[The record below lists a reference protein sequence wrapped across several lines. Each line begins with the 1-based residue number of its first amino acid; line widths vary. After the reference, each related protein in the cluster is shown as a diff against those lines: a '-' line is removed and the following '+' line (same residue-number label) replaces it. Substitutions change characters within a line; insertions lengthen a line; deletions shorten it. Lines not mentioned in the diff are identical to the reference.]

1 MFKKKRS
8 RDSFSK
14 HSREG
19 THSLG
24 HNRENAQVVFRLS
37 SLAVPFSPVFKATCE
52 LLPGC
57 GAVPRS
63 WTGTLGYQFF
73 TLVNADVLICR
84 FIVLTEGQVPL
95 LVVSITVVLVLI
107 SEMLLK
113 WSGPLLIIPWKEA
126 QSQVEKTC

>member
-1 MFKKKRS
+1 M
-8 RDSFSK
+8 
-14 HSREG
+14 
-19 THSLG
+19 
-24 HNRENAQVVFRLS
+24 
-37 SLAVPFSPVFKATCE
+37 
-52 LLPGC
+52 
-57 GAVPRS
+57 PRS